1 MKRLM
6 TAWVNICMYI
16 CVVYIQISNCF
27 SAISWTNGQ
36 KGQQAFFAACD
47 SSYIALPRTKADH
60 CSKSFDRMQLVK
72 NHVLIRRILALLI
85 LGVTTSYV
93 VHVRFTLIA
102 PYTIA
107 IDVRAICTDPKSP
120 IFWRP

>member
-16 CVVYIQISNCF
+16 YVYSVYPNIQLLQCYFLDKRAKRST
-27 SAISWTNGQ
+27 SL
-36 KGQQAFFAACD
+36 FFAACD

-102 PYTIA
+102 PYT
-107 IDVRAICTDPKSP
+107 SH
-120 IFWRP
+120 